1 MKSVWISVFFLAT
14 ALLVAPGD
22 VLPHSRS
29 ISYSTWHLEPEGAR
43 VDFRIRGL
51 ELTRLPA
58 TFPWVRYLP
67 EALRLCAG
75 DDPCLAG
82 QASRVPNA
90 PDGWAVFH
98 WEIQCPDTGVPSIR
112 SGLLDGIYVG
122 HTHFARLSSAVCAR
136 EDGVLERVLVTGQD
150 ARWDLSDDTQGKVRG
165 TSVWG
170 YIRLGVEH
178 ISGGWDHLTFVFA
191 LLLLAASLREVVT
204 LVTGFTLA
212 HSLTLGLAVL
222 GVFRPEASAVEIL
235 IGFSIALV
243 AAENSWLL
251 AGRGRLIPAVFV
263 AFLVTCLVLSVA
275 GSFALFPTA
284 WVGLA
289 LFSAC
294 HFGLLA
300 RSRRPERLRAAVA
313 FAFGLVHGFG
323 FAGVLM
329 EMDLPVN
336 RLLPGLFGFNVG
348 VEVGQLMVVAL
359 FWPLSHWLDR
369 RRPAAYRLFAEIGS
383 SVVCCLG
390 IYWLVTRAWS

>member
-1 MKSVWISVFFLAT
+1 MKSVWVVLLFAAA
-14 ALLVAPGD
+14 ALLLAPED
-22 VLPHSRS
+22 VLSHYRS
-29 ISYSTWHLEPEGAR
+29 VSYSTWQANPEGAR
-43 VDFRIRGL
+43 VEFRIKRL

-58 TFPWVRYLP
+58 EFPWVRYLP
-67 EALRLCAG
+67 EALELYTG
-75 DDPCLAG
+75 DEPCLAG
-82 QASRVPNA
+82 EATRVPNA
-90 PDGWAVFH
+90 PEGWAVFR
-98 WEIQCPDTGVPSIR
+98 WETQCPTSGVPSIR
-112 SGLLDGIYVG
+112 SGLFDDIYVG
-122 HTHFARLSSAVCAR
+122 HTHFARLNSAVYSQ
-136 EDGVLERVLVTGQD
+136 EGDVLERVLVTGQD
-150 ARWDLSDDTQGKVRG
+150 TRWDLSDSRQAKARG

-170 YIRLGVEH
+170 YVRLGVEH
-178 ISGGWDHLTFVFA
+178 IAGGWDHLAFVFA
-191 LLLLAASLREVVT
+191 LLLLAGSLREVVT

-222 GVFRPEASAVEIL
+222 GVFRPESYAVEIL

-251 AGRGRLIPAVFV
+251 AGRGWLIPTVFV
-263 AFLVTCLVLSVA
+263 GFLAACLVLSMA
-275 GSFALFPTA
+275 GSSALFPSA

-348 VEVGQLMVVAL
+348 VELGQLVVVGL
-359 FWPLSHWLDR
+359 FWPLSHWLER

-390 IYWLVTRAWS
+390 IYWLVTRTWG

>member
-1 MKSVWISVFFLAT
+1 MKSVWVAVLFVAA
-14 ALLVAPGD
+14 ALLLAPED
-22 VLPHSRS
+22 ALPHYRS
-29 ISYSTWHLEPEGAR
+29 ISYSTWHADPEGAR
-43 VDFRIRGL
+43 VEFRIKRL

-58 TFPWVRYLP
+58 EFPWVSYLP
-67 EALRLCAG
+67 GALGLYTG
-75 DDPCLAG
+75 DESCLAG
-82 QASRVPNA
+82 EARRVPNA
-90 PDGWAVFH
+90 PKGWAVFR
-98 WEIQCPDTGVPSIR
+98 WEIQCPTPGVPSIR
-112 SGLLDGIYVG
+112 SDLFNGIYVG
-122 HTHFARLSSAVCAR
+122 HTHFARLHSAIDAQ
-136 EDGVLERVLVTGQD
+136 EADVLERVLVTGQD
-150 ARWDLSDDTQGKVRG
+150 ARWDLTDNTQAKVKG

-178 ISGGWDHLTFVFA
+178 ISGGWDHLAFVFA

-222 GVFRPEASAVEIL
+222 GVFRPESYAVEIL

-243 AAENSWLL
+243 AAENNWLL
-251 AGRGRLIPAVFV
+251 GSRGRLIPTLFV
-263 AFLVTCLVLSVA
+263 GFLVACLAFSMA
-275 GSFALFPTA
+275 GSGALLPTA
-284 WVGLA
+284 WVGMA

-294 HFGLLA
+294 HFLLLA

-329 EMDLPVN
+329 EMELPVN

-348 VEVGQLMVVAL
+348 VEIGQLAVVAL
-359 FWPLSHWLDR
+359 AWPLVHWLER
-369 RRPAAYRLFAEIGS
+369 RLPAAYRLFAEIGS

-390 IYWLVTRAWS
+390 VYWLVTRAWS